1 MSRSA
6 SKKSPLPMGEGA
18 KDVFRQPARHAT
30 PLFRGLLAGLLLSV
44 PALLIYFASDA
55 PYAASRPAE
64 SLIKLTFKHPGKIAE
79 DCRERTPEE
88 LARMPVHMR
97 KAKDCE
103 RTRPPVHVEF
113 SLDGRV
119 LLARTFPATGIMKDG
134 PSYAYETFL
143 VSPGSHKIV
152 VDMRDSLRAEGFDYT
167 FSRDL
172 TLDPGSVAVI
182 DFDNARQSFVVR

>member
-6 SKKSPLPMGEGA
+6 K
-18 KDVFRQPARHAT
+18 R
-30 PLFRGLLAGLLLSV
+30 LFRAALAGGLLSV
-44 PALLIYFASDA
+44 PAVLIYFASDA
-55 PYAASRPAE
+55 PYAASSPGK